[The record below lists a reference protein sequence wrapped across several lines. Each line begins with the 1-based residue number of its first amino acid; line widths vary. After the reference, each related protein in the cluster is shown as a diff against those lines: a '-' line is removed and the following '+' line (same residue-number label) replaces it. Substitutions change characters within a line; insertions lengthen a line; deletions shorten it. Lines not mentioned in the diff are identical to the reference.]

1 MCRYCRV
8 ARQIVDGQGG
18 WGNAPGRWR
27 KLQADM
33 TGELFKTQSTLQ
45 FMILLEEYYAIAKA
59 FIELVHFLLQ

>member
-27 KLQADM
+27 KLQAAGYDWRIV
-33 TGELFKTQSTLQ
+33 QD
-45 FMILLEEYYAIAKA
+45 IVNI
-59 FIELVHFLLQ
+59 IVHDPTRRVLCYR